1 MPTFKTRAVL
11 RAISEHPGCSNT
23 DIGLIV
29 GGGRAQQVDAGQ
41 LSKLLTRLRGQG
53 ACSCSPRKG
62 RGRPNAWH
70 LTEAGQSLLE
80 TGAMLA
86 VTPAAARGYVVTRK
100 TVTIEVGHV
109 KAHTRAEA
117 LAKFDVGILA
127 EKDSTSR
134 TTARP
139 M

>member
-1 MPTFKTRAVL
+1 MPTSKTLAVL

-41 LSKLLTRLRGQG
+41 LSKLLTRLRER
-53 ACSCSPRKG
+53 ALVSCGPRKG
-62 RGRPNAWH
+62 RGAPNAWH
-70 LTEAGQSLLE
+70 LTEAGESLLE

-100 TVTIEVGHV
+100 TVTIEAVHV

-117 LAKFDVGILA
+117 LAKFDVGISV
-127 EKDSTSR
+127 EKDSTNR
-134 TTARP
+134 TTARS